1 MKKCPYCGA
10 PVEFGNF
17 DDEFTSFVDCGNYII
32 ASGKFD
38 CQCGESITIRA
49 NFIWDENFEIE

>member
-1 MKKCPYCGA
+1 MVL
-10 PVEFGNF
+10 PVEFEDS

-38 CQCGESITIRA
+38 CQCGESLTIRA
-49 NFIWDENFEIE
+49 NFIWDENFEIG